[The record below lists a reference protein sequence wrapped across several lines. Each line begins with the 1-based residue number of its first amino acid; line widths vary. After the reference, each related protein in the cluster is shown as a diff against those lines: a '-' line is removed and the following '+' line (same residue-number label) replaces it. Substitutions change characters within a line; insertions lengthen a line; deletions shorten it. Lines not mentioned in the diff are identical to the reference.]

1 MIALRSPP
9 FVIPSKLG
17 CGRSNFQYV
26 RGMRAANYRWIFVLL
41 ALAVTPP
48 AFADAQY
55 DKVARRLDAISQRI
69 ETWLAAKQKADCA
82 VPEACDYV
90 AKFRAAQKAWS
101 DWIDA
106 EFAYENYEYGG
117 AGSVVSNA
125 LMSYRIE
132 PMNARA
138 RKLEQ
143 DYQMMK
149 TGH

>member
-1 MIALRSPP
+1 
-9 FVIPSKLG
+9 
-17 CGRSNFQYV
+17 
-26 RGMRAANYRWIFVLL
+26 MRAASNRLIFVLFML
-41 ALAVTPP
+41 AAIPP

-55 DKVARRLDAISQRI
+55 DKAVRRLEAINQRI
-69 ETWLAAKQKADCA
+69 ETWLTAKQKADCA

-138 RKLEQ
+138 HKLEQ

-149 TGH
+149 KGR